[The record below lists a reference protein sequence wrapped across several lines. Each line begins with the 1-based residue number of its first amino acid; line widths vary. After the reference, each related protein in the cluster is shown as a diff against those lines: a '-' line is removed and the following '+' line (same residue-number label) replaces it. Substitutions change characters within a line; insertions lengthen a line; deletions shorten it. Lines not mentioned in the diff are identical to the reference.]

1 MHRAAML
8 SSNGYIILRDLLSEM
23 ARSDATLP
31 HPAIGLLENG
41 VQDCDIPQDIA
52 GFHGMIG
59 VFS

>member
-1 MHRAAML
+1 ML
-8 SSNGYIILRDLLSEM
+8 SPNGHIILRDLLSEM
-23 ARSDATLP
+23 ERSDATLP

-52 GFHGMIG
+52 GSHGMIG

>member
-1 MHRAAML
+1 ML

-23 ARSDATLP
+23 ARLDTTLS
-31 HPAIGLLENG
+31 HLAIGLLENG

-52 GFHGMIG
+52 GFHGMSG

>member
-1 MHRAAML
+1 ML

-41 VQDCDIPQDIA
+41 VQDRDIPQDIA